1 MTTRPGSRDSGE
13 SEIGCVVFYLRPH
26 VIPAERLN
34 PNPNSKTLK
43 IQSVDELLKQ
53 VDDAD
58 PKLEYQFGDER
69 GFATTT
75 PKKCIIDMRAALAKV
90 ILIP

>member
-1 MTTRPGSRDSGE
+1 MPASTCD
-13 SEIGCVVFYLRPH
+13 
-26 VIPAERLN
+26 PAEPLN

-43 IQSVDELLKQ
+43 IQSVDELLKKQ
-53 VDDAD
+53 ADDAD

-69 GFATTT
+69 GFVAASIS
-75 PKKCIIDMRAALAKV
+75 KECLIDRRVALTKV